1 MAKHVHNVGTMLL
14 EDGLLTEAEL
24 DGAIASQ
31 EESGLPLVSVLLD
44 GGLVDEA
51 DLMKAVAR
59 RLGIEYVDLSEV
71 TVDPAAAALVPEN
84 LRSRYAALPY
94 AFDEGRLVVA
104 MADPGNVLAI
114 DDIRAVSG
122 RDVAIVAAT
131 RVDIADAARRAMR
144 FDDSV
149 SDLADLALADEDAEV
164 EDVGTLEAAAE
175 DAPVVKLMNTII
187 ARAVNERASDIHV
200 EPGERELRIRFRID
214 GVLHEVMTTS
224 RSIANAVVS
233 RIKIMADLDIAERRV
248 PQDGRV
254 SMRVGG
260 RAIDLR
266 VATLPSMYGEKVVMR
281 ILDKSAG
288 VASLTD
294 LGFLPYNLER
304 YREAY
309 EMPYG
314 AILVT
319 GPTGSGKTTT
329 LYSTLDILN
338 APEVNIITVED
349 PVEYR
354 LDGVTQV
361 QVNRKAGLLF
371 ATALKSIL
379 RADPD
384 IVLIGEI
391 RDGETAAIAVEAA
404 LTGHLVLS
412 TLHTNDAPS
421 SINRLIDMGVEPFLV
436 SSAID
441 GVLAQ
446 RLARLLCEK
455 CKEAYT
461 PEAGALERIGWDP
474 EDLADGPP
482 VLYRPVGCRTCSNT
496 GYRGRIAVN
505 EVMPISEELQRM
517 TVERRSSED
526 MRNVAIEQGMRT
538 LRQDGLAKVALG
550 ITSIEE
556 VLRVVI

>member
-14 EDGLLTEAEL
+14 EDGLLTEGQL
-24 DGAIASQ
+24 DDAIASQ

-44 GGLVDEA
+44 EGLVEEA

-71 TVDPAAAALVPEN
+71 TVDPAAASLVPEN
-84 LRSRYAALPY
+84 LSNRYTALPY

-104 MADPGNVLAI
+104 MADPGNVLAV

-122 RDVAIVAAT
+122 RAVSIVAAT
-131 RVDIADAARRAMR
+131 KVDIADAARRAAR

-149 SDLADLALADEDAEV
+149 SDLADLALADEGAEL
-164 EDVGTLEAAAE
+164 EDVGTLEEAAE

-200 EPGERELRIRFRID
+200 EPGERDLRIRFRID

-224 RSIANAVVS
+224 RSISNAVVS

-254 SMRVGG
+254 SMRVGV
-260 RAIDLR
+260 RPIDLR

-288 VASLTD
+288 VVSLDD

-309 EMPYG
+309 TKPYG

-338 APEVNIITVED
+338 EPEVNIITVED

-354 LDGVTQV
+354 LDGVTQI

-384 IVLIGEI
+384 IVLIGEV

-441 GVLAQ
+441 AVLAQ
-446 RLARLLCEK
+446 RLARVLCEK
-455 CKEAYT
+455 CKEAYS
-461 PEAGALERIGWDP
+461 PEVVALERIGW
-474 EDLADGPP
+474 EDGLEDGAP

-496 GYRGRIAVN
+496 GYRGRIALN
-505 EVMPISEELQRM
+505 EVMPISEELQRL
-517 TVERRSSED
+517 TVKRRSSEE
-526 MRNVAIEQGMRT
+526 MRNTAVEQGMRT

-550 ITSIEE
+550 VTSIEE

>member
-1 MAKHVHNVGTMLL
+1 
-14 EDGLLTEAEL
+14 
-24 DGAIASQ
+24 
-31 EESGLPLVSVLLD
+31 
-44 GGLVDEA
+44 
-51 DLMKAVAR
+51 
-59 RLGIEYVDLSEV
+59 
-71 TVDPAAAALVPEN
+71 
-84 LRSRYAALPY
+84 
-94 AFDEGRLVVA
+94 
-104 MADPGNVLAI
+104 
-114 DDIRAVSG
+114 
-122 RDVAIVAAT
+122 
-131 RVDIADAARRAMR
+131 
-144 FDDSV
+144 
-149 SDLADLALADEDAEV
+149 
-164 EDVGTLEAAAE
+164 
-175 DAPVVKLMNTII
+175 
-187 ARAVNERASDIHV
+187 
-200 EPGERELRIRFRID
+200 
-214 GVLHEVMTTS
+214 
-224 RSIANAVVS
+224 
-233 RIKIMADLDIAERRV
+233 
-248 PQDGRV
+248 
-254 SMRVGG
+254 
-260 RAIDLR
+260 
-266 VATLPSMYGEKVVMR
+266 MYGEKVVMR

-288 VASLTD
+288 VASLDD

-304 YREAY
+304 YGEAY
-309 EMPYG
+309 SKPYG

-338 APEVNIITVED
+338 EPEVNIITVED

-354 LDGVTQV
+354 LDGVTQI

-384 IVLIGEI
+384 IVLIGEV

-441 GVLAQ
+441 AVLAQ
-446 RLARLLCEK
+446 RLARVLCEK

-461 PEAGALERIGWDP
+461 PEVVALERIGW
-474 EDLADGPP
+474 EDGLEDGAP

-496 GYRGRIAVN
+496 GYRGRIALN
-505 EVMPISEELQRM
+505 EVMPISEELQRL
-517 TVERRSSED
+517 TVKRRSSED
-526 MRNVAIEQGMRT
+526 MRNTAIEQGMRT

-550 ITSIEE
+550 VTSIEE